1 MLFCNYFT
9 TSIMF
14 LEELRASTPSPVVS
28 EDRDL
33 YNLSNLTV
41 KNTSPKLMAN
51 HEIIKSL
58 LTKGEKPKL
67 QQLINEHGNTHKDTE
82 CENGSKVILESATA
96 VSEDP
101 ANNKEGLFI
110 LNNTKFMFYSE
121 QFI

>member
-1 MLFCNYFT
+1 
-9 TSIMF
+9 MF

-33 YNLSNLTV
+33 YNPSNLTI

-67 QQLINEHGNTHKDTE
+67 QQLINEHGNTHKDTD
-82 CENGSKVILESATA
+82 CENGSKVVSESATA
-96 VSEDP
+96 VSSFPEEP
-101 ANNKEGLFI
+101 VNNKEGLFI
-110 LNNTKFMFYSE
+110 LNKTIFMFYSE